1 MNKEDFTVENGT
13 HWDEGSNYTA
23 TVNTSSPATAIEL
36 KPWMVINLSFY
47 YYVIGFGALE
57 RLIGSVVNLCVLLV
71 IRKHRRLRTPA
82 NVLVFNLALADSF
95 GCVPAPIEIATA
107 VLWSNEN
114 TSWKY
119 TCYIETFLGA
129 TCWLGNIIGIHLI
142 AWERFLSV
150 HFPIWSRRKISIN
163 SMVNVSVVQWMILF
177 LLVGIVLAAG
187 NVGTG
192 NEVVF
197 CSWNLMSTL
206 FYILTYLFVV
216 LSVGTLVL
224 YLKIVHATIKRQK
237 LRATAVH
244 SLNVNIPETR
254 RREKNARITKSMLI
268 VIGVYYILY
277 LPSVINDFVVRATS
291 YNYSSYVTYSLY
303 LFFMLNTICNPFIY
317 FFLSNDF
324 KNSFKMLFG

>member
-23 TVNTSSPATAIEL
+23 TVNTSSPATALQL
-36 KPWMVINLSFY
+36 KPWMVMNLNFY
-47 YYVIGFGALE
+47 YFVIGFGALE
-57 RLIGSVVNLCVLLV
+57 RFIGSIVNLCVLLV
-71 IRKHRRLRTPA
+71 IRKHRRLRTSA

-107 VLWSNEN
+107 ILWSNQN

-150 HFPIWSRRKISIN
+150 HFAIWSRRKITVN
-163 SMVNVSVVQWMILF
+163 SMVNVSIIQWMMLF
-177 LLVGIVLAAG
+177 LLVGTVLAVG

-192 NEVVF
+192 NYVIF
-197 CSWNLMSTL
+197 CSWDLMSTL

-216 LSVGTLVL
+216 LSIGTLVL

-237 LRATAVH
+237 FRSTVH
-244 SLNVNIPETR
+244 PPSVNIPEMR

-268 VIGVYYILY
+268 VIGIYYVLY
-277 LPSVINDFVVRATS
+277 LPSFTNDIVVRATS
-291 YNYSSYVTYSLY
+291 YSYSNYVTYSL
-303 LFFMLNTICNPFIY
+303 ICF
-317 FFLSNDF
+317 SC
-324 KNSFKMLFG
+324 